1 MSGNFLPTLF
11 LRAWDGYSYFL
22 RVYRYRCEQLGAKGC
37 SDNKIKIWFRLFWR
51 VCIQKKK
58 ILFCPEAPKPLF
70 VIYKILLF
78 LGYRVTVDPS
88 HTVHMG
94 MKWLNAFD
102 GSPFLPEV
110 PIFQKMNQGP
120 SKIPIVNMYC
130 PDVSKRQVSAAFEKV
145 FGYSVSI
152 DPRVYQGKCVMKSN
166 WNGLHAGQILDCP
179 TAIPDVEFVYEKLI
193 NNETGDGFVEDIR
206 VPIFKNT
213 IPFVYIKQRAIDDR
227 LVDRKHTAKN
237 VKLSEVSTYLS
248 DQEIQKILQF
258 CKVLGVEYGEID
270 VLRNR
275 NDGKIY
281 IVDVN
286 PNPAGPPEPITP
298 DDSKAAIVRLAQ
310 AFEAAFMH
318 SPIPSD

>member
-1 MSGNFLPTLF
+1 MATKLFPTF
-11 LRAWDGYSYFL
+11 FFRAWDGYSYFL
-22 RVYRYRCEQLGAKGC
+22 RVYRYRCERLGEHAGLK
-37 SDNKIKIWFRLFWR
+37 NKVTIWLQIFWR

-58 ILFCPEAPKPLF
+58 ILFCPEPPKPIF

-78 LGYRVTVDPS
+78 LGYRITDDPS

-102 GSPFLPEV
+102 GSPFLPDV
-110 PIFQKMNQGP
+110 PIFQKMSQAP
-120 SKIPIVNMYC
+120 SKIPIINMHC

-152 DPRVYQGKCVMKSN
+152 DPRVYRGKCVMKSN
-166 WNGLHAGQILDCP
+166 WNGLHVGKILECP
-179 TAIPDVEFVYEKLI
+179 TAIPDGEFVFEKLI
-193 NNETGDGFVEDIR
+193 DNETGDGLVEDIR
-206 VPIFKNT
+206 VPIFKDT

-237 VKLSEVSTYLS
+237 VKLSEVSAYLS
-248 DQEIQKILQF
+248 EQEIQKTLQF
-258 CKVLGVEYGEID
+258 CEALGLDYGEID

-286 PNPAGPPEPITP
+286 TNPAGPPEPITT
-298 DDSKAAIVRLAQ
+298 DDSKAAISRLAK
-310 AFEAAFMH
+310 AFEEAF
-318 SPIPSD
+318 IA